1 MYSNQRGSGVGKGN
15 NVGCRESFLKEC
27 RPGPQQAHGDHVNLR
42 VQSKVLE
49 AVGGTVRALLAC
61 LC

>member
-1 MYSNQRGSGVGKGN
+1 MHSNQRGSGVGKGN

-42 VQSKVLE
+42 VQGKV
-49 AVGGTVRALLAC
+49 
-61 LC
+61 